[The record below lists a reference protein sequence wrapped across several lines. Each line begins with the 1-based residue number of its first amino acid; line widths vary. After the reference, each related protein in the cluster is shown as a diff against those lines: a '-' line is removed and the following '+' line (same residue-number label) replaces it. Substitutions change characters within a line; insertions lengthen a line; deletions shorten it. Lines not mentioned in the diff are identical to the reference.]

1 VGLLIAFGHRVRLDL
16 STSPRRR
23 PVDPATALLDW
34 YRPRRRLYPWR
45 SGRPDPYRI
54 LLSEVM
60 LQQTQVGR
68 VIPAFTEFVG
78 RFPTVGSLAAAQ
90 RSEVLRAW
98 SGLGYNRRAVNL
110 SEAARL
116 VVRDHG
122 GVIPSDPNALLR
134 LPGVGPYTAA
144 AVASIAF
151 GVSVP
156 AVDTNVAR
164 VVARARLGTEPQET
178 PKRAVQAAASAWLDP
193 RAPAAWNQALMDLG
207 RDVCRPVPRCP
218 ACPLSGDCRFRAEAR
233 EGAPARRPRPPFH
246 GSLRQVRG
254 AIMRTLGN
262 RSSVSVGTLAK
273 EIGVPV
279 DRVTEA
285 LTGLSRDGLVEA
297 SAAALLGR
305 LRGRVRLPE
314 G

>member
-1 VGLLIAFGHRVRLDL
+1 
-16 STSPRRR
+16 
-23 PVDPATALLDW
+23 VDPATALLDW
-34 YRPRRRLYPWR
+34 YRPRRRAYPWR
-45 SGRPDPYRI
+45 SERSDPYRI

-78 RFPTVGSLAAAQ
+78 RFPTVGSVAAAP

-116 VVRDHG
+116 VVRDYG
-122 GVIPSDPNALLR
+122 GVIPSDPEALLR

-151 GVSVP
+151 GIPVP

-178 PKRAVQAAASAWLDP
+178 PKRTLHAAASAWLDP
-193 RAPAAWNQALMDLG
+193 RAPGAWNQALMDLG
-207 RDVCRPVPRCP
+207 RDICRPVPRCP

-233 EGAPARRPRPPFH
+233 EGTPARRPHPPFH

-254 AIMRTLGN
+254 AILRTLRN
-262 RSSVSVGTLAK
+262 RSSVSVGTLVR
-273 EIGVPV
+273 EIGEPV
-279 DRVTEA
+279 ERVAEA
-285 LTGLSRDGLVEA
+285 VTGLSRDGLIEA
-297 SAAALLGR
+297 SAASLFGR
-305 LRGRVRLPE
+305 VRGRVRLPE